1 MIGEVDGQTGD
12 GQTGDGLD
20 LDGLRRVYGTPGHRL
35 FYTLVCRRARH
46 WGWTEPGQS
55 KWRCWRAQRQLEGVL
70 GRKLALTPGSR
81 VLDAGCGSG
90 VVARQ
95 LAARFGLRVT
105 GVDLM
110 DFHVR
115 EARRL
120 SARAALEGR
129 TSFSWGDFHELDLPA
144 GSFDGAY
151 SMETLC
157 HAHDPARALAEF
169 HRLLRPGGRLVL
181 LGPAAVP
188 RTEMPGAQQA
198 LLDPYLD
205 AMVLPGARRYTTRT
219 LGGLVTGAGF
229 RLEEELDATP
239 YYLPTT
245 EALYGYFR
253 LPYAVLR
260 RLGATEHWLGLRSTV
275 EMYELR
281 HHVAWMVHTA
291 VKDG

>member
-1 MIGEVDGQTGD
+1 MRSADRPAAGSTWTACAGSTAPPATGSSTPSSADGPGTGA
-12 GQTGDGLD
+12 GPSPASPNGAAG
-20 LDGLRRVYGTPGHRL
+20 GRSGSWRGCSGASSPCRPAPGCWTPAA
-35 FYTLVCRRARH
+35 AR
-46 WGWTEPGQS
+46 
-55 KWRCWRAQRQLEGVL
+55 
-70 GRKLALTPGSR
+70 
-81 VLDAGCGSG
+81 
-90 VVARQ
+90 ARQ

-110 DFHVR
+110 DFHIR

-120 SARAALEGR
+120 SARAALEDR
-129 TSFSWGDFHELDLPA
+129 TAFAWGDFHELDLPA
-144 GSFDGAY
+144 GSFDGVY

-188 RTEMPGAQQA
+188 RAEMPGTQQA

-229 RLEEELDATP
+229 RLEEELDATR